1 MKNKLF
7 AVAAA
12 LTAAVM
18 SFAAQA
24 AEELRVGTHP
34 TFAPFEFMD
43 THTREYVGFDMDL
56 IREIG
61 KRAGY
66 DVKIVNMGFDGLIPA
81 LFSGTIDIAASGITI
96 TEERKKKVDFCD
108 PYYQAGQ
115 GLLVRTESS
124 GTYKDLKSLEGK
136 VVAVQIGTTGAD
148 LAKTIKGAE
157 IKAFN
162 TGAEAFMDLKMRGS
176 EAVITDRP
184 VIGYFMDMIDS
195 SAVMDDAGNFSAVG
209 LFFNNLRAMF
219 MTVLYGFIPFLFLPA
234 LSLGIN
240 AVILGVM
247 AAYYSNEGISLL
259 AFFAGILP
267 HGVFELPALILSLAA
282 GLFLCQSINAYI
294 RHNEKGV
301 MKPLLL
307 NILRV
312 VVLLVLPLLVIAAVM
327 ETYVTPALMQL
338 FL

>member
-12 LTAAVM
+12 LTAAVT

-184 VIGYFMDMIDS
+184 VIGYFMVKNPKAAKGLTLQKTRLDAEYFGF
-195 SAVMDDAGNFSAVG
+195 AVKKDNKAVATKVNDA
-209 LFFNNLRAMF
+209 LRSMKSDG
-219 MTVLYGFIPFLFLPA
+219 TYQK
-234 LSLGIN
+234 
-240 AVILGVM
+240 
-247 AAYYSNEGISLL
+247 
-259 AFFAGILP
+259 
-267 HGVFELPALILSLAA
+267 
-282 GLFLCQSINAYI
+282 LCQKWFGI
-294 RHNEKGV
+294 
-301 MKPLLL
+301 
-307 NILRV
+307 
-312 VVLLVLPLLVIAAVM
+312 
-327 ETYVTPALMQL
+327 Q
-338 FL
+338 